1 MSISSTL
8 LVSPVDPKIL
18 SVPPLDPGIL
28 DQLAKHS
35 KGGTAAS
42 HPISFT
48 LPVGRK
54 AALSATELQLC
65 QKLHAAPSNN
75 APDLP
80 GAAAVHCRFIIP
92 LSCGSSVT
100 VTVLQCYCHVAAEQ
114 PMSGSGVDICRSVN

>member
-54 AALSATELQLC
+54 A
-65 QKLHAAPSNN
+65 
-75 APDLP
+75 
-80 GAAAVHCRFIIP
+80 P
-92 LSCGSSVT
+92 LSVGDRAPIVSKIARGS
-100 VTVLQCYCHVAAEQ
+100 LE
-114 PMSGSGVDICRSVN
+114 